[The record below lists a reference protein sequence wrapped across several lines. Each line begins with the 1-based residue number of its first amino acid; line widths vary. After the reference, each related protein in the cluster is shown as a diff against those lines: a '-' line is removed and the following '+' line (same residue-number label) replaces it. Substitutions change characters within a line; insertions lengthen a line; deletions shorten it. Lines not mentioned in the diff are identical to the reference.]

1 MYEDEDVEDLYHN
14 EVKEYSK
21 GWTLPKHKRWRRKR
35 NRLVT
40 NHLNNFAPT
49 ERECND
55 CEGYMATLSLEDIR
69 NIAAIRNEDLDLSD
83 EALPDELIRVCINT
97 LSSSKMTPEEEA
109 LGYFTRRKLK
119 KLSTWNEWEAGEHK
133 QINQFMKQQMFG
145 PPVPLHLIPEDG
157 IVMRPHWQYKM
168 KRDGTRRSRMCCN
181 GSKEAVPHLHAVAST
196 WSSCVELP
204 VQRMFLGI
212 CAALELNI
220 YGSDIIDTY
229 AHS

>member
-1 MYEDEDVEDLYHN
+1 MEFTFDITFAPEKKLTGNYLKKAIDDFHGFKAGTTKRIKSKPDDFEALDDNTSRFPFKTKVYKVFDGVEYKGEIRGYDKKQKTYKIVYEDDDVEDLYHN

-40 NHLNNFAPT
+40 NHLNTFAPT

-83 EALPDELIRVCINT
+83 EVLPDELIRVCINT

-109 LGYFTRRKLK
+109 L
-119 KLSTWNEWEAGEHK
+119 
-133 QINQFMKQQMFG
+133 
-145 PPVPLHLIPEDG
+145 
-157 IVMRPHWQYKM
+157 
-168 KRDGTRRSRMCCN
+168 
-181 GSKEAVPHLHAVAST
+181 
-196 WSSCVELP
+196 
-204 VQRMFLGI
+204 
-212 CAALELNI
+212 
-220 YGSDIIDTY
+220 
-229 AHS
+229 